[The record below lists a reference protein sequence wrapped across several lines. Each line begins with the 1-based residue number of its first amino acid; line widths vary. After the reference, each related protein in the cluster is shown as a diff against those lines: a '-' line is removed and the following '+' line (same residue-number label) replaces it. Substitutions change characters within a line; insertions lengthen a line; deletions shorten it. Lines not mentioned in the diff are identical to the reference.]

1 MIRADNKCLGK
12 MEKNKCTCC
21 YQGQKKTY
29 TVGGELVHGKNERM
43 IGWIYMNQE
52 LEKEGAEH
60 IERMKKRKKNRG
72 RNEEKRR

>member
-1 MIRADNKCLGK
+1 MLLLGT
-12 MEKNKCTCC
+12 EEDIYCR
-21 YQGQKKTY
+21 
-29 TVGGELVHGKNERM
+29 GELVHGKNERM